1 MGLSQRHKTTNE
13 KSEWHE
19 PKKARTAPPKP
30 SKYCLLL
37 CIPSCSSRP
46 ERRYTAAVISDLD
59 GEDLEPTACL
69 SKLPQAHPQQHK
81 GRKMISSQGTISQ
94 DIEDVLND
102 SGEEQEDRA
111 LDQEDE
117 EEEPESHGTCEDLET
132 EVHQPFNN

>member
-1 MGLSQRHKTTNE
+1 
-13 KSEWHE
+13 
-19 PKKARTAPPKP
+19 
-30 SKYCLLL
+30 
-37 CIPSCSSRP
+37 
-46 ERRYTAAVISDLD
+46 
-59 GEDLEPTACL
+59 
-69 SKLPQAHPQQHK
+69 
-81 GRKMISSQGTISQ
+81 MISSQGTISQ